1 MIIYAYAEE
10 MKMNKEET
18 HVKGDDSSAEKKS
31 MKNSFYEAVILG
43 DDLAALFAGYLLK
56 KNRIR
61 FVIAERNTKLDDN
74 VSRET
79 LCGFE
84 VAETKTDNQNQ
95 GSFEFSKHEFTRK
108 EEKTSEISEDGKI
121 FVKKIYHKLTAQ
133 VGSTGN
139 LPLGTDEKSRFAVL
153 LRSSLRKELENIPKI
168 TTISVKEGTAL
179 LTSDETV
186 LETDNL
192 IWTPEHPV
200 IDELSK
206 ESESED
212 ILKAG
217 IWAQS
222 IVEQKQRRMEEDMKR
237 LRIKAGKRN
246 TRKMVYA
253 THSKSWFYAK
263 EVVIQFAVKQGVAA
277 VNPFMNYG
285 FYLNEMVKKD
295 EIVECCH
302 QLIRTADELWV
313 FGPVSEAIL
322 TDIAVAV
329 MEGKEIRFFSISDQI
344 AEIHELHM
352 DDVVFEREVHAG
364 QIRKSDLLNFIGKT
378 VPKMSNYVQMS
389 LFDTYA
395 D

>member
-1 MIIYAYAEE
+1 
-10 MKMNKEET
+10 MKKEET
-18 HVKGDDSSAEKKS
+18 HVKENDRVEKKS

-43 DDLAALFAGYLLK
+43 DNLAALFAGYLLK

-61 FVIAERNTKLDDN
+61 FVIAERNTRLDDN

-84 VAETKTDNQNQ
+84 TAKIKTDNQNQ
-95 GSFEFSKHEFTRK
+95 GNLGLSKDEFLQKK
-108 EEKTSEISEDGKI
+108 EMASEISEDGKI
-121 FVKKIYHKLTAQ
+121 VVKKVYQKLTAQ
-133 VGSTGN
+133 VGITGN
-139 LPLGTDEKSRFAVL
+139 LPLNADEKSRFAVL
-153 LRSSLRKELENIPKI
+153 LRSNLKEELENIQNV

-179 LTSDETV
+179 LTSDEMV

-192 IWTPEHPV
+192 MWTPEHAV
-200 IDELSK
+200 VDELSK
-206 ESESED
+206 EYESED

-246 TRKMVYA
+246 TRKMVYV

-263 EVVIQFAVKQGVAA
+263 EVVVQFAVKQGVAA

-344 AEIHELHM
+344 SEIHELHM

-389 LFDTYA
+389 LFDTINEQI
-395 D
+395 